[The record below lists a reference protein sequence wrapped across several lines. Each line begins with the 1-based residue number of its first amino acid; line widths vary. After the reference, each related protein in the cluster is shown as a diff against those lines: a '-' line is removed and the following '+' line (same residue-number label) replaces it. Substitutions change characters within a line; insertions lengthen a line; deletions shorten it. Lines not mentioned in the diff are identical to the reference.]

1 MSKRGSK
8 RPMLCSAQQ
17 QNFQDNYDPKRASER
32 NHYAAFG
39 HCAGKFV
46 RIIYKML
53 TDNMI
58 FHLE

>member
-1 MSKRGSK
+1 
-8 RPMLCSAQQ
+8 MLCSAQQ